1 MKLITFNMQWG
12 RGVDRRVSL
21 PRIVQAAKAMADFD
35 VLCLQE
41 VADNYPAL
49 KGNTDMNQFASLAAL
64 LPGFTAIEGTAV
76 DVEGND
82 RRRRFGNMILTRLPV
97 LSVRRHAMPWP
108 ADAGITSM
116 PRVAIEATL
125 GLPMGPVRVT
135 TTHLEY
141 YSTTQRNAQ
150 AARLHQLHDEA
161 CSRAMHPGAVTTER
175 GPFDTTPQTVSAILT
190 ADFNFP
196 PEDAGHEALMEPLPS
211 GGPAY
216 RDAWQ
221 IAHPRKT
228 HAPTFCVHDRTW
240 RDDPY
245 CCDFIYVSED
255 LAQQVRT
262 VEVDSQTQ
270 ASDHQPVLLTL
281 DDRR

>member
-1 MKLITFNMQWG
+1 MKLVTFNMQWG
-12 RGVDRRVSL
+12 LGVDGRVSL
-21 PRIVQAAKAMADFD
+21 PRIVQAARAMADFD

-41 VADNYPAL
+41 VADNFPAL

-64 LPGFTAIEGTAV
+64 LPGFTAIEGFGV
-76 DVEGND
+76 DVEGEG
-82 RRRRFGNMILTRLPV
+82 RRKRFGNMIFTRLPV
-97 LSVRRHAMPWP
+97 LSARRHALPWP
-108 ADAGITSM
+108 ADPGVSSM

-125 GLPMGPVRVT
+125 ALPMGPVRVT

-150 AARLHQLHDEA
+150 ARRLHELHDEA
-161 CSRAMHPGAVTTER
+161 CDRALRPGPAAIEG
-175 GPFDTTPQTVSAILT
+175 GPFKPTPQAVSAILT

-196 PEDAGHEALMEPLPS
+196 PEDAAHDALMAPLAS

-221 IAHPRKT
+221 IAHPRVP
-228 HAPTFCVHDRTW
+228 HPPTFCVHDRTW
-240 RDDPY
+240 RDEPY

-255 LAQQVRT
+255 LARQVRS
-262 VEVDSQTQ
+262 VEVDTATQ
-270 ASDHQPVLLTL
+270 ASDHQPVLLEL

>member
-1 MKLITFNMQWG
+1 MKLVTFNMQWG
-12 RGVDRRVSL
+12 LGVDGRVDL
-21 PRIVQAAKAMADFD
+21 PRIVAAARAMADFD

-49 KGNTDMNQFASLAAL
+49 KGNTGMNQFAALAAL
-64 LPGFTAIEGTAV
+64 LPGFTAIEGIGV
-76 DVEGND
+76 DVEGD
-82 RRRRFGNMILTRLPV
+82 ERRRRFGNMIFTRLPV
-97 LSVRRHAMPWP
+97 LSVRRHALPWP
-108 ADAGITSM
+108 ADPGVSSM

-125 GLPMGPVRVT
+125 ALPMGPVRVT

-141 YSTTQRNAQ
+141 YSARQRNAQ
-150 AARLHQLHDEA
+150 AGRLHALHDEA
-161 CSRAMHPGAVTTER
+161 CERALRPGKSEAAR
-175 GPFDTTPQTVSAILT
+175 GPFDATPQTVSAILS

-196 PEDAGHEALMEPLPS
+196 PEDAAHDALMAPLPG

-221 IAHPRKT
+221 VANPREAHP
-228 HAPTFCVHDRTW
+228 PTFCVHDRTW
-240 RDDPY
+240 RDEAY

-255 LAQQVRT
+255 LASQVRA
-262 VEVDSQTQ
+262 VEVDTQTQ
-270 ASDHQPVLLTL
+270 ASDHQPVLLHL